1 MVGSHSEV
9 TMLKGIARF
18 RSAVLPGTF
27 ISLSLL
33 GVAFIL
39 FYTLYTSQDGSLFT
53 ALDSRIYGLLKFTLY
68 QAFLS
73 TILSLLVGVLL
84 SWALAHQSHFRGR
97 GLLVAL
103 FSSSLVLPTLI
114 VVLGL
119 IGIFGRSG
127 YLNQLSMFLFD
138 TSFGSY
144 LYGLG
149 GILLAHV
156 YLNASFASRA
166 LLHSFES
173 IPKEKYKL
181 AKSLNFSVLEQFLY
195 VEYPALK
202 STLLSI
208 GSTIFL
214 LCFTSFAVVLLLGGS
229 PSYNTLEVAIYEAVK
244 LDFDIGMALKLALI
258 QLSISAVLVVLSSS
272 FKINVANL
280 KTSDTLILWK
290 EPKVLRV
297 VQWFIIG
304 LFTLFFVLPLIVIFL
319 DGIGADFG
327 RILKEPLF
335 IKSLVTSLSL
345 ATISS
350 ILTVIIALF
359 LSNARRNFT
368 LPTRLANKPFS
379 KVLDSIIAFS
389 GNLYLAI
396 PSLVLG
402 LGFFLMYQKYDGSE
416 ILWSTAA
423 LLTANV
429 LMSLPFALS
438 VLTPGMHKT
447 AQRYDK
453 LAFSLGLSKVQR
465 WFYVEY
471 PYIKSSLGY
480 VFALAFCFSLGDLG
494 IIALFGSDEFSTL
507 PWYLY
512 QLMGSYRTTDAAGVA
527 LVLLVLVLSVFI
539 VLPRLFRG
547 KKIA

>member
-1 MVGSHSEV
+1 MFNGVS
-9 TMLKGIARF
+9 RF
-18 RSAVLPGTF
+18 KSAVLPGTF
-27 ISLSLL
+27 ISIGLL
-33 GVAFIL
+33 TFAFLL
-39 FYTLYTSQDGSLFT
+39 FYTLYTSQDGDIFT
-53 ALDSRIYGLLKFTLY
+53 QIDDRIYGLLKFTLY

-73 TILSLLVGVLL
+73 TILSLGVGVLL
-84 SWALAHQSHFRGR
+84 AWSLAHQSHFKGR
-97 GLLVAL
+97 SFLVAL

-114 VVLGL
+114 VVFGL
-119 IGIFGRSG
+119 IGIFGRNG
-127 YLNQLSMFLFD
+127 YLNQASLFLFD

-149 GILLAHV
+149 GILLAHT

-181 AKSLNFSVLEQFLY
+181 SKSLNFSVFERFLY

-244 LDFDIGMALKLALI
+244 LDFDIAMALKLALI
-258 QLSISAVLVVLSSS
+258 QLSISAVLVVFSSS
-272 FKINVANL
+272 FRTGLSNL
-280 KTSDTLILWK
+280 KTSNVLIPWREAK
-290 EPKVLRV
+290 GVQI
-297 VQWFIIG
+297 VQWIIIA
-304 LFTLFFVLPLIVIFL
+304 LFTLFFVLPLVVIIL

-327 RILKEPLF
+327 RILSEALF
-335 IKSLVTSLSL
+335 IKSFVTSIAL
-345 ATISS
+345 ATFSS
-350 ILTVIIALF
+350 ILTVIIAIL
-359 LSNARRNFT
+359 LSSTRRNFT
-368 LPTRLANKPFS
+368 LPTRLADKPFS
-379 KVLDSIIAFS
+379 KMFNGIVAFS

-402 LGFFLMYQKYDGSE
+402 LGFFLMSQKYEAS
-416 ILWSTAA
+416 IFVWSTVA

-438 VLTPGMHKT
+438 VLTPAMQKT

-453 LAFSLGLSKVQR
+453 LAFSLGLSKLQR
-465 WFYVEY
+465 WLYIEY

-494 IIALFGSDEFSTL
+494 IIALFGSDEFTTL

-527 LVLLVLVLSVFI
+527 LVLLVLVLSVF
-539 VLPRLFRG
+539 VLLPRVFRS
-547 KKIA
+547 KVA

>member
-1 MVGSHSEV
+1 
-9 TMLKGIARF
+9 L
-18 RSAVLPGTF
+18 
-27 ISLSLL
+27 
-33 GVAFIL
+33 L
-39 FYTLYTSQDGSLFT
+39 FYTLYTSQEGT
-53 ALDSRIYGLLKFTLY
+53 VCTKIDSRIIGLLKFTLY

-73 TILSLLVGVLL
+73 TVLSLVVGVLL
-84 SWALAHQSHFRGR
+84 AWALAHQSHFRGR

-114 VVLGL
+114 VVFGL
-119 IGIFGRSG
+119 IGIFGRNG
-127 YLNQLSMFLFD
+127 YLNQMSLFLFD
-138 TSFGSY
+138 HSFGSY
-144 LYGLG
+144 SYGLG

-181 AKSLNFSVLEQFLY
+181 AKSLNFSVFERFLY

-229 PSYNTLEVAIYEAVK
+229 PSYNTLEVAIYEAVR

-272 FKINVANL
+272 FRTPLANL
-280 KTSDTLILWK
+280 KTSHTLIPWR
-290 EPKVLRV
+290 ETKVLRV

-304 LFTLFFVLPLIVIFL
+304 LFTLFFVLPLVVIVV

-327 RILKEPLF
+327 RIFQAPLF
-335 IKSLVTSLSL
+335 IKSFVTSVSL
-345 ATISS
+345 ATVSS
-350 ILTVIIALF
+350 ILTVIIAVA
-359 LSNARRNFT
+359 LSHARRNFS
-368 LPTRLANKPFS
+368 LATRLGAKPFA
-379 KVLDSIIAFS
+379 KVLDGIIAFS

-396 PSLVLG
+396 PSLVMG
-402 LGFFLMYQKYDGSE
+402 LGFFLLYQKTEGSE
-416 ILWSTAA
+416 IVWATAA
-423 LLTANV
+423 LLSANV

-438 VLTPGMHKT
+438 VLTPAMQKT

-453 LAFSLGLSKVQR
+453 LAFSLGLTKLQR
-465 WFYVEY
+465 WVYVEY
-471 PYIKSSLGY
+471 PYLKSSLGY

-512 QLMGSYRTTDAAGVA
+512 QLMGSYRNADASGVA
-527 LVLLVLVLSVFI
+527 LVLLVLVLFVF
-539 VLPRLFRG
+539 VLIPRFFKG
-547 KKIA
+547 KSNSFD

>member
-1 MVGSHSEV
+1 MAERHAEV
-9 TMLKGIARF
+9 TMFGSLARF
-18 RSAVLPGTF
+18 KSATLPGIF
-27 ISLSLL
+27 LSLGLL
-33 GVAFIL
+33 GFAFLL
-39 FYTLYTSQDGSLFT
+39 FFTLYTSQDENLFT
-53 ALDSRIYGLLKFTLY
+53 GLDSRIYGLLKFTLY

-73 TILSLLVGVLL
+73 TVLSLAVGVLL
-84 SWALAHQSHFRGR
+84 AWSLAHQSHFRGR
-97 GLLVAL
+97 GILVAL

-114 VVLGL
+114 VVFGL
-119 IGIFGRSG
+119 IGIFGRNG
-127 YLNQLSMFLFD
+127 YLNQVSLFLFD

-149 GILLAHV
+149 GILLAHT

-166 LLHSFES
+166 LLHGFES

-181 AKSLNFSVLEQFLY
+181 AKSLNFSVFERFLY

-244 LDFDIGMALKLALI
+244 LDFDINMALKLALV
-258 QLSISAVLVVLSSS
+258 QLSISAILVVLSSNFRTGLS
-272 FKINVANL
+272 NL
-280 KTSDTLILWK
+280 KTSETLISWRETK
-290 EPKVLRV
+290 GVQV
-297 VQWFIIG
+297 VQWMIIV
-304 LFTLFFVLPLIVIFL
+304 LFTLFFVPPLVAIVL
-319 DGIGADFG
+319 DGIGADFS
-327 RILKEPLF
+327 RIFAEPLF
-335 IKSLVTSLSL
+335 VKSLITSLAL
-345 ATISS
+345 ATGSS
-350 ILTVIIALF
+350 MLTVIIALL
-359 LSNARRNFT
+359 LSNTRRNFT
-368 LPTRLANKPFS
+368 LQTRLAAKPFA
-379 KVLDSIIAFS
+379 KMFNVIIAFS

-402 LGFFLMYQKYDGSE
+402 LGFFLMSQKYEASQFV
-416 ILWSTAA
+416 WTSSA

-438 VLTPGMHKT
+438 VLTPVMQKT
-447 AQRYDK
+447 AERYDR
-453 LAFSLGLSKVQR
+453 LVFSLGLTKVQR
-465 WFYVEY
+465 WRYVEY
-471 PYIKSSLGY
+471 PYLKSSLGY

-494 IIALFGSDEFSTL
+494 IIALFGSDAFITL

-527 LVLLVLVLSVFI
+527 LVLLVLVLGVF
-539 VLPRLFRG
+539 VLLPRVFRS
-547 KKIA
+547 KVA

>member
-1 MVGSHSEV
+1 MAERHAEV
-9 TMLKGIARF
+9 TMFGSLARF
-18 RSAVLPGTF
+18 KSAALPGIF
-27 ISLSLL
+27 LSLGLL
-33 GVAFIL
+33 GFAFLL
-39 FYTLYTSQDGSLFT
+39 FFTLYTSQDENLFT
-53 ALDSRIYGLLKFTLY
+53 GLDSRIYGLLKFTLY

-73 TILSLLVGVLL
+73 TVLSLAVGVLL
-84 SWALAHQSHFRGR
+84 AWSLAHQSHFRGR
-97 GLLVAL
+97 GILVAL

-114 VVLGL
+114 VVFGL
-119 IGIFGRSG
+119 IGIFGRNG
-127 YLNQLSMFLFD
+127 YLNQVSLFLFD

-149 GILLAHV
+149 GILLAHT

-166 LLHSFES
+166 LLHGFES

-181 AKSLNFSVLEQFLY
+181 AKSLNFSVFERFLY

-244 LDFDIGMALKLALI
+244 LDFDINMALKLALV
-258 QLSISAVLVVLSSS
+258 QLSISAILVVLSSNFRTGLS
-272 FKINVANL
+272 NL
-280 KTSDTLILWK
+280 KTSETLISWRETK
-290 EPKVLRV
+290 GVQV
-297 VQWFIIG
+297 VQWMIIV
-304 LFTLFFVLPLIVIFL
+304 LFTLFFVPPLVAIVL
-319 DGIGADFG
+319 DGIGADFS
-327 RILKEPLF
+327 RIFAEPLF
-335 IKSLVTSLSL
+335 VKSLITSLAL
-345 ATISS
+345 ATGSS
-350 ILTVIIALF
+350 MLTVIIALL
-359 LSNARRNFT
+359 LSNTRRNFT
-368 LPTRLANKPFS
+368 LQTRLAAKPFA
-379 KVLDSIIAFS
+379 KMFNVIIAFS

-402 LGFFLMYQKYDGSE
+402 LGFFLMSQKYEASQFV
-416 ILWSTAA
+416 WTSSA

-438 VLTPGMHKT
+438 VLTPVMQKT
-447 AQRYDK
+447 AERYDR
-453 LAFSLGLSKVQR
+453 LVFSLGLTKVQR
-465 WFYVEY
+465 WRYVEY
-471 PYIKSSLGY
+471 PYLKSSLGY

-494 IIALFGSDEFSTL
+494 IIALFGSDAFITL

-527 LVLLVLVLSVFI
+527 LVLLVLVLGVF
-539 VLPRLFRG
+539 VLLPRVFRS
-547 KKIA
+547 KVA

>member
-1 MVGSHSEV
+1 MFKSLV
-9 TMLKGIARF
+9 RF
-18 RSAVLPGTF
+18 KSAILPGAF
-27 ISLSLL
+27 ISFSLL
-33 GVAFIL
+33 SFAFLL
-39 FYTLYTSQDGSLFT
+39 FFTLYTSQDSDIFT
-53 ALDSRIYGLLKFTLY
+53 QIDSRIYGLLKFTVY

-73 TILSLLVGVLL
+73 TVLSLFVGILL
-84 SWALAHQSHFRGR
+84 AWALAHQSHFKGR

-114 VVLGL
+114 VVFGL

-127 YLNQLSMFLFD
+127 YLNQLSLFLFD
-138 TSFGSY
+138 TSFGAY

-181 AKSLNFSVLEQFLY
+181 AKSLNFSVFERFLY

-244 LDFDIGMALKLALI
+244 LDFDIGLALKLALI
-258 QLSISAVLVVLSSS
+258 QLSISAVLVVLSSG

-280 KTSDTLILWK
+280 KTHDTLVLWK
-290 EPKVLRV
+290 ETKVLQV
-297 VQWFIIG
+297 FQWLIIG
-304 LFTLFFVLPLIVIFL
+304 VFTLFFVLPLVVIVL

-327 RILKEPLF
+327 RILQEPLF
-335 IKSLVTSLSL
+335 VKSFITSVSL
-345 ATISS
+345 AMVSS
-350 ILTVIIALF
+350 ILTVIIALL

-368 LPTRLANKPFS
+368 LQTRLASTPFS
-379 KVLDSIIAFS
+379 KVLDGIVAFS

-416 ILWSTAA
+416 VLWATAA

-438 VLTPGMHKT
+438 VLTPAMHKT

-453 LAFSLGLSKVQR
+453 LSFSLGLTRMQR

-471 PYIKSSLGY
+471 PYLKSSLGY

-494 IIALFGSDEFSTL
+494 IIALFGSDEFTTL

-527 LVLLVLVLSVFI
+527 LVLLVLVLSVFMVI
-539 VLPRLFRG
+539 PRFFKG
-547 KKIA
+547 KL

>member
-1 MVGSHSEV
+1 MFGG
-9 TMLKGIARF
+9 LARF
-18 RSAVLPGTF
+18 KSAVLPGAL
-27 ISLSLL
+27 LSLGLL
-33 GVAFIL
+33 GFAFLL
-39 FYTLYTSQDGSLFT
+39 FYTLYTSQEENLFT
-53 ALDSRIYGLLKFTLY
+53 GLDSRIYSLLKFTLY

-73 TILSLLVGVLL
+73 TVLSLAVGVLL
-84 SWALAHQSHFRGR
+84 AWALAHQSHFRGR
-97 GLLVAL
+97 PFLVAI

-114 VVLGL
+114 VVFGL
-119 IGIFGRSG
+119 VGIFGRNG
-127 YLNQLSMFLFD
+127 YLNQLTLFLFD

-149 GILLAHV
+149 GILLAHT

-181 AKSLNFSVLEQFLY
+181 AKSLNFSVFERFLY

-202 STLLSI
+202 STLLGI

-244 LDFDIGMALKLALI
+244 LDFDVNMALKLALV
-258 QLSISAVLVVLSSS
+258 QLSISALLVVLSSNFRTGLS
-272 FKINVANL
+272 NL
-280 KTSDTLILWK
+280 KTSTTMIPWK
-290 EPKVLRV
+290 ETKGVKAA
-297 VQWFIIG
+297 QWLIIVF
-304 LFTLFFVLPLIVIFL
+304 FTLFFVLPLVAIVL
-319 DGIGADFG
+319 DGTGADFG
-327 RILKEPLF
+327 RIFAEPMF
-335 IKSLVTSLSL
+335 MKSLMTSLVL
-345 ATISS
+345 ATSS
-350 ILTVIIALF
+350 SMLTVIIALL

-368 LPTRLANKPFS
+368 LQTRLSAKPFA
-379 KVLDSIIAFS
+379 KMFNVLIAFS

-402 LGFFLMYQKYDGSE
+402 LGFFMMSQKYEASQ
-416 ILWSTAA
+416 LAWTTLA

-438 VLTPGMHKT
+438 VLTPAMQKV
-447 AQRYDK
+447 AERYDK
-453 LAFSLGLSKVQR
+453 LTFSLGLAAAQR

-471 PYIKSSLGY
+471 PYLKSSLGY

-494 IIALFGSDEFSTL
+494 IIALFGSDEFTTL

-512 QLMGSYRTTDAAGVA
+512 QLIGSYRTMDAAGVA
-527 LVLLVLVLSVFI
+527 LLLLVLVLSVFI
-539 VLPRLFRG
+539 LLPRLFRS
-547 KKIA
+547 KVA

>member
-1 MVGSHSEV
+1 MF
-9 TMLKGIARF
+9 KGLIRF
-18 RSAVLPGTF
+18 KSAVLPGAF
-27 ISLSLL
+27 IALSLL
-33 GVAFIL
+33 GFAFLL
-39 FYTLYTSQDGSLFT
+39 FLTLYGSQEGSLFT
-53 ALDSRIYGLLKFTLY
+53 QLDNRIYGLLKFTLY

-73 TILSLLVGVLL
+73 TILSLVVGVLL
-84 SWALAHQSHFRGR
+84 AWALAHQSHFRGR

-114 VVLGL
+114 VVFGL
-119 IGIFGRSG
+119 IGIFGRNG
-127 YLNQLSMFLFD
+127 YLNQASLFLFD
-138 TSFGSY
+138 HSFGSY
-144 LYGLG
+144 IYGLG

-181 AKSLNFSVLEQFLY
+181 AKSLNFSVFERFLY

-229 PSYNTLEVAIYEAVK
+229 PSYNTLEVAIYEAVR
-244 LDFDIGMALKLALI
+244 LDFDIGLALKLALI
-258 QLSISAVLVVLSSS
+258 QLSISAVLVVLSSGFRTGLS
-272 FKINVANL
+272 NL
-280 KTSDTLILWK
+280 KISHTLIPWK
-290 EPKVLRV
+290 EAKVLQV
-297 VQWFIIG
+297 IQWFIIG
-304 LFTLFFVLPLIVIFL
+304 LFTLFFVLPLVVIVV

-327 RILKEPLF
+327 RIFQAPLF
-335 IKSLVTSLSL
+335 IKSFMTSISLS
-345 ATISS
+345 TVSS
-350 ILTVIIALF
+350 ILTVIIAVA
-359 LSNARRNFT
+359 LSHTRRNFS
-368 LPTRLANKPFS
+368 LNTRLGTKPFA
-379 KVLDSIIAFS
+379 KLLDGIIAFS

-396 PSLVLG
+396 PSLVMG
-402 LGFFLMYQKYDGSE
+402 LGFFLLYQKTEGSE
-416 ILWSTAA
+416 VVWATAA

-438 VLTPGMHKT
+438 VLTPAMHKT

-453 LAFSLGLSKVQR
+453 LSFSLGLTKLQR
-465 WFYVEY
+465 WIYVEY

-512 QLMGSYRTTDAAGVA
+512 QLMGSYRNADAAGVA
-527 LVLLVLVLSVFI
+527 LVLLVLVLSVF
-539 VLPRLFRG
+539 VLIPRLFNG
-547 KKIA
+547 DNIAKNK

>member
-1 MVGSHSEV
+1 MFSP
-9 TMLKGIARF
+9 LARF
-18 RSAVLPGTF
+18 KSTLLPGAF
-27 ISLSLL
+27 ISIGLL
-33 GVAFIL
+33 GFAFLL
-39 FYTLYTSQDGSLFT
+39 FYTLYISQDADIFT
-53 ALDSRIYGLLKFTLY
+53 HIDDRIVGLLKFTLY

-73 TILSLLVGVLL
+73 TVLSLGVGL
-84 SWALAHQSHFRGR
+84 SLAWALAHQSHFKGR

-114 VVLGL
+114 VVFGL
-119 IGIFGRSG
+119 IGIFGRNG
-127 YLNQLSMFLFD
+127 YLNQATLFLFD

-181 AKSLNFSVLEQFLY
+181 AKSLNFSVFERFLY
-195 VEYPALK
+195 VEYPALR

-244 LDFDIGMALKLALI
+244 LDFDIAMALKLALI
-258 QLSISAVLVVLSSS
+258 QLSISAVLVVFSSS
-272 FKINVANL
+272 FSIGLANL
-280 KTSDTLILWK
+280 KTSTTLIPWK
-290 EPKVLRV
+290 ESKALRI
-297 VQWFIIG
+297 VQWTVIG
-304 LFTLFFVLPLIVIFL
+304 VFTLFFVSPIVVIIL
-319 DGIGADFG
+319 DGIGADFS
-327 RILKEPLF
+327 RILSEALF
-335 IKSLVTSLSL
+335 IKSFFTSIIL
-345 ATISS
+345 ATVSS
-350 ILTVIIALF
+350 VLTVIIAIL
-359 LSNARRNFT
+359 LSNTRRNFT
-368 LPTRLANKPFS
+368 LYTRLADKPFA
-379 KVLDSIIAFS
+379 KLFNAIVVFS

-402 LGFFLMYQKYDGSE
+402 LGFFLMSQKYEASMF
-416 ILWSTAA
+416 IWATAA

-438 VLTPGMHKT
+438 VLTPAMQKT
-447 AQRYDK
+447 AERYDK
-453 LAFSLGLSKVQR
+453 LAFSLGLTKIQR

-471 PYIKSSLGY
+471 PYLKSSLGY

-494 IIALFGSDEFSTL
+494 IIALFGSDEFTTL

-539 VLPRLFRG
+539 LLPRLFRSESV
-547 KKIA
+547 KSN

>member
-1 MVGSHSEV
+1 
-9 TMLKGIARF
+9 MLKGLARF
-18 RSAVLPGTF
+18 KSAVLPGTF

-33 GVAFIL
+33 GFAFLL
-39 FYTLYTSQDGSLFT
+39 FFTLYTSQDGSLFSE
-53 ALDSRIYGLLKFTLY
+53 LDSRIYGLLKFTLY

-73 TILSLLVGVLL
+73 TLLSLFVGVLL
-84 SWALAHQSHFRGR
+84 AWALAHQSHFRGR

-114 VVLGL
+114 VVFGL

-127 YLNQLSMFLFD
+127 YLNQLSLFLFD
-138 TSFGSY
+138 TSSGAY

-181 AKSLNFSVLEQFLY
+181 AKSLNFSVFERFLY

-272 FKINVANL
+272 FRTGLANL
-280 KTSDTLILWK
+280 KTSHTLIPWK

-297 VQWFIIG
+297 FQWFIIG
-304 LFTLFFVLPLIVIFL
+304 IFTLFFVLPLIVIFL
-319 DGIGADFG
+319 DGIGADFS

-335 IKSLVTSLSL
+335 IKSFITSISL
-345 ATISS
+345 ATVSS

-359 LSNARRNFT
+359 LSNARRNVT
-368 LPTRLANKPFS
+368 LPTRLATKPFA

-402 LGFFLMYQKYDGSE
+402 LGFFLMYQKYEGSE
-416 ILWSTAA
+416 VVWATVA

-438 VLTPGMHKT
+438 VLTPAMHKT

-453 LAFSLGLSKVQR
+453 LAFSLGLTKVQR

-494 IIALFGSDEFSTL
+494 IIALFGSD
-507 PWYLY
+507 
-512 QLMGSYRTTDAAGVA
+512 
-527 LVLLVLVLSVFI
+527 
-539 VLPRLFRG
+539 
-547 KKIA
+547 

>member
-1 MVGSHSEV
+1 MAKIHREV
-9 TMLKGIARF
+9 RMLKGLLRF
-18 RSAVLPGTF
+18 KGIVLPGIF
-27 ISLSLL
+27 VSFLL
-33 GVAFIL
+33 LCFAFLL
-39 FYTLYTSQDGSLFT
+39 FFTLYVSDDTNFFTS
-53 ALDSRIYGLLKFTLY
+53 LDSRILGLLKFTVY

-73 TILSLLVGVLL
+73 TVLSLLVGVLL
-84 SWALAHQSHFRGR
+84 AWSLAHQSHFKGR
-97 GLLVAL
+97 SLLVAL

-114 VVLGL
+114 VVFGL
-119 IGIFGRSG
+119 IGIFGRNG
-127 YLNQLSMFLFD
+127 YLNQVSLFLFD
-138 TSFGSY
+138 HSFGSY

-181 AKSLNFSVLEQFLY
+181 AKSLNFSVFERFLY

-258 QLSISAVLVVLSSS
+258 QLSISAVLVVFSSS
-272 FKINVANL
+272 FRTGLANL
-280 KTSDTLILWK
+280 KTSHTLIPWK
-290 EPKVLRV
+290 ETKVLQFI
-297 VQWFIIG
+297 QWSMIS
-304 LFTLFFVLPLIVIFL
+304 LFTLFFILPLVVIVL
-319 DGIGADFG
+319 DGIGADFS
-327 RILKEPLF
+327 RILSEPLF
-335 IKSLVTSLSL
+335 VKSFFTSISL
-345 ATISS
+345 AIVSS
-350 ILTVIIALF
+350 ILTVIVAIL
-359 LSNARRNFT
+359 LSNTRRSFT
-368 LPTRLANKPFS
+368 LSTRLGDKSFS
-379 KVLDSIIAFS
+379 KLFDAIVAFS

-402 LGFFLMYQKYDGSE
+402 LGFFLMSQKYDGSTFV
-416 ILWSTAA
+416 WSSIA

-438 VLTPGMHKT
+438 VLTPAMHKT

-453 LAFSLGLSKVQR
+453 LAFSLGLTKLQR
-465 WFYVEY
+465 WMYIEY
-471 PYIKSSLGY
+471 PYIKSSLAY

-512 QLMGSYRTTDAAGVA
+512 GLMGSYRTTDAAGVA
-527 LVLLVLVLSVFI
+527 LVLLALVLAVFI
-539 VLPRLFRG
+539 LLPRLFRS
-547 KKIA
+547 KVA

>member
-1 MVGSHSEV
+1 MMFQG
-9 TMLKGIARF
+9 LLRFKAALFPGIF
-18 RSAVLPGTF
+18 VSV
-27 ISLSLL
+27 SLL
-33 GVAFIL
+33 FFAFLL
-39 FYTLYTSQDGSLFT
+39 FSTLYISQDGSLFT
-53 ALDSRIYGLLKFTLY
+53 SLDKRIYGLLKFTFY

-84 SWALAHQSHFRGR
+84 AWSLAHQSRFKGR
-97 GLLVAL
+97 EVLVAL

-119 IGIFGRSG
+119 IGIFGRNG
-127 YLNQLSMFLFD
+127 YFNQLSLFFFD
-138 TSFGSY
+138 HSLGAY

-173 IPKEKYKL
+173 ISKEKYKL
-181 AKSLNFSVLEQFLY
+181 AKSLNFSVFKRFLY
-195 VEYPALK
+195 VEYPAIK

-214 LCFTSFAVVLLLGGS
+214 LCFTSFAVVLLLGGN
-229 PSYNTLEVAIYEAVK
+229 PSSNTLEVAIYEAVK
-244 LDFDIGMALKLALI
+244 LDFDIALALKLALI
-258 QLSISAVLVVLSSS
+258 QLSISAVLVVLSSGFRVGLS
-272 FKINVANL
+272 NL
-280 KTSDTLILWK
+280 KTSATIIPWK
-290 EPKVLRV
+290 ETRLLRV
-297 VQWFIIG
+297 LQWGIIG
-304 LFTLFFVLPLIVIFL
+304 LFTLFFILPLVVIL
-319 DGIGADFG
+319 VEGIGADFS
-327 RILKEPLF
+327 RILSDTLF
-335 IKSLVTSLSL
+335 IKSFVTSVSL
-345 ATISS
+345 ATVSS
-350 ILTVIIALF
+350 ILTVVISLV
-359 LSNARRNFT
+359 LSNARKNFT
-368 LPTRLANKPFS
+368 LKTRLGTQPFA
-379 KVLDSIIAFS
+379 KIFEAIIAFS

-396 PSLVLG
+396 PSLVMG
-402 LGFFLMYQKYDGSE
+402 LGFFLMYQRYDGSQ
-416 ILWSTAA
+416 IVWSTAA

-438 VLTPGMHKT
+438 VLSPAMHKT

-453 LAFSLGLSKVQR
+453 LAFSLGLRGFTR
-465 WFYVEY
+465 WKYVEY

-494 IIALFGSDEFSTL
+494 IIALFGSDDFSTL

-527 LVLLVLVLSVFI
+527 LVLLVLVVGVFI
-539 VLPRLFRG
+539 LIPRLFKG
-547 KKIA
+547 KW

>member
-1 MVGSHSEV
+1 MF
-9 TMLKGIARF
+9 KGLIRF
-18 RSAVLPGTF
+18 KSAVLPGAF
-27 ISLSLL
+27 IALSLL
-33 GVAFIL
+33 GFAFLL
-39 FYTLYTSQDGSLFT
+39 FFTLYGAQEGSLFT
-53 ALDSRIYGLLKFTLY
+53 QLDKRIYGLLKFTLY

-73 TILSLLVGVLL
+73 TILSLVVGVLL
-84 SWALAHQSHFRGR
+84 AWALAHQSHFRGR

-114 VVLGL
+114 VVFGL
-119 IGIFGRSG
+119 IGIFGRNG
-127 YLNQLSMFLFD
+127 YLNQASLFLFD
-138 TSFGSY
+138 HSFGSY
-144 LYGLG
+144 IYGLG

-181 AKSLNFSVLEQFLY
+181 AKSLNFSVFERFLY

-229 PSYNTLEVAIYEAVK
+229 PSYNTLEVAIYEAVR

-258 QLSISAVLVVLSSS
+258 QLSISAVLVVLSSG
-272 FKINVANL
+272 FRTGLANL
-280 KTSDTLILWK
+280 KTSHTLIPWR
-290 EPKVLRV
+290 ETKVLRV

-304 LFTLFFVLPLIVIFL
+304 LFTLFFVLPLVVIVV

-327 RILKEPLF
+327 RIFQAPLF
-335 IKSLVTSLSL
+335 IKSFVTSISL
-345 ATISS
+345 ATVSS
-350 ILTVIIALF
+350 ILTVIIAVA
-359 LSNARRNFT
+359 LSHTRRNFS
-368 LPTRLANKPFS
+368 LGTRLGAKPFA
-379 KVLDSIIAFS
+379 KVLDGIIAFS

-396 PSLVLG
+396 PSLVMG
-402 LGFFLMYQKYDGSE
+402 LGFFLLYQKTEGSE
-416 ILWSTAA
+416 VVWATAA

-438 VLTPGMHKT
+438 VLSPAMHKT

-453 LAFSLGLSKVQR
+453 LAFSLGLTKLQR
-465 WFYVEY
+465 WMYVEY
-471 PYIKSSLGY
+471 PYLKSSLGY

-512 QLMGSYRTTDAAGVA
+512 QLMGSYRNADAAGVA
-527 LVLLVLVLSVFI
+527 LVMLVLVLSVFI
-539 VLPRLFRG
+539 GIPKLFRG
-547 KKIA
+547 KM

>member
-1 MVGSHSEV
+1 
-9 TMLKGIARF
+9 MLKGLARF
-18 RSAVLPGTF
+18 KSAVLPGIF
-27 ISLSLL
+27 ISFSLL
-33 GVAFIL
+33 GFAFLL
-39 FYTLYTSQDGSLFT
+39 FFTLYSSQEGSLFT
-53 ALDSRIYGLLKFTLY
+53 ELDSRIYGLLKFTLY

-84 SWALAHQSHFRGR
+84 AWALAHQSHFRGR

-114 VVLGL
+114 VVFGL

-127 YLNQLSMFLFD
+127 YLNQLSLFLFD
-138 TSFGSY
+138 HSFGSY
-144 LYGLG
+144 IYGLG

-181 AKSLNFSVLEQFLY
+181 AKSLNFSVLERFLF

-229 PSYNTLEVAIYEAVK
+229 PSYNTLEVAIYEAVR

-272 FKINVANL
+272 FRTGLANL
-280 KTSDTLILWK
+280 KTSHTLIPWK
-290 EPKVLRV
+290 ESKVLRV

-304 LFTLFFVLPLIVIFL
+304 VFTLFFVLPLIVIFL
-319 DGIGADFG
+319 DGIGADFS

-335 IKSLVTSLSL
+335 IKSLITSLSL
-345 ATISS
+345 ATVSS
-350 ILTVIIALF
+350 ILTVIIALL
-359 LSNARRNFT
+359 LSNTRRNFS
-368 LPTRLANKPFS
+368 LSTRLANKPFA
-379 KVLDSIIAFS
+379 KVSDSIIAFS

-429 LMSLPFALS
+429 LMSLPFALA
-438 VLTPGMHKT
+438 VLTPAMYKT

-480 VFALAFCFSLGDLG
+480 V
-494 IIALFGSDEFSTL
+494 
-507 PWYLY
+507 
-512 QLMGSYRTTDAAGVA
+512 
-527 LVLLVLVLSVFI
+527 
-539 VLPRLFRG
+539 
-547 KKIA
+547 

>member
-1 MVGSHSEV
+1 M
-9 TMLKGIARF
+9 
-18 RSAVLPGTF
+18 LPGAF
-27 ISLSLL
+27 IALSLL
-33 GVAFIL
+33 GFAFLL
-39 FYTLYTSQDGSLFT
+39 FFTLYGAQEGSLFT
-53 ALDSRIYGLLKFTLY
+53 QLDKRIYGLLKFTLY

-73 TILSLLVGVLL
+73 TLLSLVVGVLL
-84 SWALAHQSHFRGR
+84 AWALAHQSHFRGR

-114 VVLGL
+114 VVFGL
-119 IGIFGRSG
+119 IGIFGRNG
-127 YLNQLSMFLFD
+127 YLNQMSLFLFD
-138 TSFGSY
+138 HSFGSY
-144 LYGLG
+144 IYGLG

-181 AKSLNFSVLEQFLY
+181 AKSLNFSVFERFLY

-229 PSYNTLEVAIYEAVK
+229 PSYNTLEVAIYEAVR

-258 QLSISAVLVVLSSS
+258 QLSISAVLVVLSSG
-272 FKINVANL
+272 FRVGLANL
-280 KTSDTLILWK
+280 KTSHTLIPWR
-290 EPKVLRV
+290 ETKVLRV

-304 LFTLFFVLPLIVIFL
+304 LFTLFFVLPLVVIVV

-327 RILKEPLF
+327 RIFQAPLF
-335 IKSLVTSLSL
+335 IKSFVTSISL
-345 ATISS
+345 ATVSS
-350 ILTVIIALF
+350 ILTVIIAVA
-359 LSNARRNFT
+359 LSHTRRNFS
-368 LPTRLANKPFS
+368 LGTRLGTKPFA
-379 KVLDSIIAFS
+379 KVLDGIIAFS

-396 PSLVLG
+396 PSLVMG
-402 LGFFLMYQKYDGSE
+402 LGFFLLYQKTEGSE
-416 ILWSTAA
+416 VVWATAA

-438 VLTPGMHKT
+438 VLTPAMHKT

-453 LAFSLGLSKVQR
+453 LAFSLGLTKLQR
-465 WFYVEY
+465 WIYVEY
-471 PYIKSSLGY
+471 PYLKSSLGY

-512 QLMGSYRTTDAAGVA
+512 QLMGSYRNADAAGVA
-527 LVLLVLVLSVFI
+527 LVMLVLVLGVFI
-539 VLPRLFRG
+539 IIPKLFKG
-547 KKIA
+547 KM

>member
-1 MVGSHSEV
+1 MF
-9 TMLKGIARF
+9 KGLIRF
-18 RSAVLPGTF
+18 KSAVLPGAF

-33 GVAFIL
+33 VFAFLL
-39 FYTLYTSQDGSLFT
+39 FFTLYGAQEGSLFT
-53 ALDSRIYGLLKFTLY
+53 QLDKRIYGLLKFTLY

-73 TILSLLVGVLL
+73 TVLSLVVGILL
-84 SWALAHQSHFRGR
+84 AWALAHQSHFRGR

-114 VVLGL
+114 VVFGL
-119 IGIFGRSG
+119 IGIFGRNG
-127 YLNQLSMFLFD
+127 YLNQMSLFLFD
-138 TSFGSY
+138 HSFGSY
-144 LYGLG
+144 IYGLG

-181 AKSLNFSVLEQFLY
+181 AKSLNFSVFERFLY

-229 PSYNTLEVAIYEAVK
+229 PSYNTLEVAIYEAVR

-258 QLSISAVLVVLSSS
+258 QLSISAVLVVLSSG
-272 FKINVANL
+272 FRTGLANL
-280 KTSDTLILWK
+280 KTSHTLIPWK
-290 EPKVLRV
+290 EAKVLQV
-297 VQWFIIG
+297 IQWFIIG
-304 LFTLFFVLPLIVIFL
+304 LFTLFFVLPLVVIVV
-319 DGIGADFG
+319 DGIGADFS

-335 IKSLVTSLSL
+335 IKSFMTSISL
-345 ATISS
+345 ATVSS

-368 LPTRLANKPFS
+368 LPTRLANRPFA
-379 KVLDSIIAFS
+379 KVLDAIIAFS

-438 VLTPGMHKT
+438 VLTPAMHKT

-453 LAFSLGLSKVQR
+453 LAFSLGLTKLQR
-465 WFYVEY
+465 WIYVEY
-471 PYIKSSLGY
+471 PYLKSSLGY

-512 QLMGSYRTTDAAGVA
+512 QLMGSYRNEDAAGVA
-527 LVLLVLVLSVFI
+527 LVLLVLVLSVF
-539 VLPRLFRG
+539 VLIPRLFNG
-547 KKIA
+547 DNIAKNK

>member
-1 MVGSHSEV
+1 
-9 TMLKGIARF
+9 MLKGLVRF
-18 RSAVLPGTF
+18 KSAVIPGTF
-27 ISLSLL
+27 ISFSLL
-33 GVAFIL
+33 GFAFLL
-39 FYTLYTSQDGSLFT
+39 FFTLYTSQDGSLFSE
-53 ALDSRIYGLLKFTLY
+53 LDSRVYGLLKFTLY

-73 TILSLLVGVLL
+73 TLLSLFVGVLL
-84 SWALAHQSHFRGR
+84 AWALAHQSHFRGR
-97 GLLVAL
+97 GLFVAL

-114 VVLGL
+114 VVFGL

-127 YLNQLSMFLFD
+127 YLNQLSIFLFD
-138 TSFGSY
+138 TSFGAY

-181 AKSLNFSVLEQFLY
+181 AKSLNFSVLERFLY

-272 FKINVANL
+272 FRTGLANL
-280 KTSDTLILWK
+280 KTSHTLIPWK
-290 EPKVLRV
+290 EPKVLQV
-297 VQWFIIG
+297 LQWFIIG
-304 LFTLFFVLPLIVIFL
+304 IFTLFFVLPLIVIFL
-319 DGIGADFG
+319 DGIGADFS

-335 IKSLVTSLSL
+335 IKSFITSISL
-345 ATISS
+345 ATVSS

-368 LPTRLANKPFS
+368 LPTRLASKPFA

-402 LGFFLMYQKYDGSE
+402 LGFFLMYQKYEGSE
-416 ILWSTAA
+416 VVWATVA

-438 VLTPGMHKT
+438 VLTPAMHKT

-453 LAFSLGLSKVQR
+453 LAFSLGLTKVQR

-494 IIALFGSDEFSTL
+494 IIALFGSDEFTTL

-527 LVLLVLVLSVFI
+527 LVLLVLVLSVFMVI
-539 VLPRLFRG
+539 PRLFRG
-547 KKIA
+547 KM

>member
-1 MVGSHSEV
+1 
-9 TMLKGIARF
+9 MLKDFSRF
-18 RSAVLPGTF
+18 KYSLLPGGF
-27 ISLSLL
+27 ISVLL
-33 GVAFIL
+33 LAFSFFL
-39 FYTLYTSQDGSLFT
+39 FYMLFISQDDVAITQLEASVC
-53 ALDSRIYGLLKFTLY
+53 SLLKFTLY

-73 TILSLLVGVLL
+73 TLLSLAVGVLL
-84 SWALAHQSHFRGR
+84 AWSLTHQSYFRGR
-97 GLLVAL
+97 SLLVAL

-114 VVLGL
+114 VVFGL
-119 IGIFGRSG
+119 IGIFGRNG
-127 YLNQLSMFLFD
+127 YLNQVTLFLFD
-138 TSFGSY
+138 ASLGSY

-181 AKSLNFSVLEQFLY
+181 AKSLNFSVFERFLY

-258 QLSISAVLVVLSSS
+258 QLSISAVLVVFSSS
-272 FKINVANL
+272 FRTGLSNL
-280 KTSDTLILWK
+280 KTDAALIPWK
-290 EPKVLRV
+290 ESKVLQIF
-297 VQWFIIG
+297 QWTVIG
-304 LFTLFFVLPLIVIFL
+304 LFTLFFILPLVVIVL
-319 DGIGADFG
+319 DGVGADFS
-327 RILKEPLF
+327 RIFSEALF
-335 IKSLVTSLSL
+335 VQSFVTSIVL
-345 ATISS
+345 ATLSS
-350 ILTVIIALF
+350 ILTVIIAIL
-359 LSNARRNFT
+359 LSNARQNFT
-368 LPTRLANKPFS
+368 LSTRLADKPFA
-379 KVLDSIIAFS
+379 KFFNMLIAFS

-396 PSLVLG
+396 PSLVMG
-402 LGFFLMYQKYDGSE
+402 LGFFLLSQTYEASMFV
-416 ILWSTAA
+416 WSTVA
-423 LLTANV
+423 LLSANV

-438 VLTPGMHKT
+438 VLVPAMQKT

-453 LAFSLGLSKVQR
+453 LAFSLGLTKIQR

-480 VFALAFCFSLGDLG
+480 IFALAFCFSLGDLG
-494 IIALFGSDEFSTL
+494 IIALFGSDEFTTL

-539 VLPRLFRG
+539 LIPRLFKG
-547 KKIA
+547 KM

>member
-1 MVGSHSEV
+1 MFEKIRQFKTS
-9 TMLKGIARF
+9 LFLGI
-18 RSAVLPGTF
+18 L

-33 GVAFIL
+33 LFSFIL
-39 FYTLYTSQDGSLFT
+39 FQALYTSQNSELFSQIDT
-53 ALDSRIYGLLKFTLY
+53 RTIGLLKFTLY

-84 SWALAHQSHFRGR
+84 AWALAHQSHFRGR

-114 VVLGL
+114 VVFGL

-127 YLNQLSMFLFD
+127 YLNQLSMFFFD
-138 TSFGSY
+138 TSFGAY

-173 IPKEKYKL
+173 IPQEKYKL
-181 AKSLNFSVLEQFLY
+181 AKSLNFSVLERFLY

-258 QLSISAVLVVLSSS
+258 QLSISAVLVVLSSG
-272 FKINVANL
+272 FRTGLANL
-280 KTSDTLILWK
+280 KTSHTLIPWK
-290 EPKVLRV
+290 EPKTLQVI
-297 VQWFIIG
+297 QWFIIG
-304 LFTLFFVLPLIVIFL
+304 VFTLFFVLPLVAILL

-327 RILKEPLF
+327 RILREPLF
-335 IKSLVTSLSL
+335 IKSFITSVSL
-345 ATISS
+345 ATVSS
-350 ILTVIIALF
+350 ILTVIIAVL

-368 LPTRLANKPFS
+368 LPTRLASKPFS
-379 KVLDSIIAFS
+379 KLLDGIIAFS

-402 LGFFLMYQKYDGSE
+402 LGFFLMYQNSDGSE
-416 ILWSTAA
+416 LLWSTAA

-438 VLTPGMHKT
+438 VLTPAMHKT

-527 LVLLVLVLSVFI
+527 LMLLVLVLGVFI
-539 VLPRLFRG
+539 LLPKLF
-547 KKIA
+547 KEKL

>member
-1 MVGSHSEV
+1 MF
-9 TMLKGIARF
+9 KGLIRF
-18 RSAVLPGTF
+18 KSAVLPGAF
-27 ISLSLL
+27 IALSLL
-33 GVAFIL
+33 GFAFLL
-39 FYTLYTSQDGSLFT
+39 FLTLYGSQEGSLFT
-53 ALDSRIYGLLKFTLY
+53 QLDNRIYGLLKFTLY

-73 TILSLLVGVLL
+73 TILSLVVGVLL
-84 SWALAHQSHFRGR
+84 AWALAHQSHFKGR

-114 VVLGL
+114 VVFGL
-119 IGIFGRSG
+119 IGIFGRNG
-127 YLNQLSMFLFD
+127 YLNQASLFFFD
-138 TSFGSY
+138 HSFGSY
-144 LYGLG
+144 IYGLG

-166 LLHSFES
+166 LLHSFEA

-181 AKSLNFSVLEQFLY
+181 AKSLNFSVFERFLY

-229 PSYNTLEVAIYEAVK
+229 PSYNTLEVAIYEAVR

-258 QLSISAVLVVLSSS
+258 QLSISAVLVVLSSG
-272 FKINVANL
+272 FRTGLANL
-280 KTSDTLILWK
+280 KTSHTLIPWK
-290 EPKVLRV
+290 EAKVLQV
-297 VQWFIIG
+297 IQWFIIG
-304 LFTLFFVLPLIVIFL
+304 LFTLFFVLPLVVIVV

-327 RILKEPLF
+327 RIFQAPLF
-335 IKSLVTSLSL
+335 IKSFVTSISL
-345 ATISS
+345 ATVSS
-350 ILTVIIALF
+350 VLTVIIAVA
-359 LSNARRNFT
+359 LSHTRRNFA
-368 LPTRLANKPFS
+368 LSTRLGAKPFAN
-379 KVLDSIIAFS
+379 VLDGIIAFS

-396 PSLVLG
+396 PSLVMG
-402 LGFFLMYQKYDGSE
+402 LGFFLLYQKTEGSE
-416 ILWSTAA
+416 VVWATAA

-438 VLTPGMHKT
+438 VLTPAMHKT

-453 LAFSLGLSKVQR
+453 LAFSLGLTKLQR
-465 WFYVEY
+465 WMYVEY
-471 PYIKSSLGY
+471 PYLKSSLGY

-512 QLMGSYRTTDAAGVA
+512 QLMGSYRNADAAGVA
-527 LVLLVLVLSVFI
+527 LVLLLLVLSVF
-539 VLPRLFRG
+539 VLIPRLFNG
-547 KKIA
+547 DNIAKNK

>member
-1 MVGSHSEV
+1 MAGSHTEV
-9 TMLKGIARF
+9 DMFKSLVRF
-18 RSAVLPGTF
+18 KSAVLPGAF
-27 ISLSLL
+27 ISLGLL
-33 GVAFIL
+33 VFAFLL
-39 FYTLYTSQDGSLFT
+39 FFTLYLSQDSQLFT
-53 ALDSRIYGLLKFTLY
+53 PIDNRIYGLLKFTLY

-73 TILSLLVGVLL
+73 TVLSLVVGVLL
-84 SWALAHQSHFRGR
+84 AWALAHQSYFRGR

-114 VVLGL
+114 VVFGL
-119 IGIFGRSG
+119 IGIFGRNG
-127 YLNQLSMFLFD
+127 YLNQVSLFLFD
-138 TSFGSY
+138 TSFGAY

-181 AKSLNFSVLEQFLY
+181 AKSLNFSVFERFLY

-202 STLLSI
+202 ATLLSI

-272 FKINVANL
+272 FRIGVSNL
-280 KTSDTLILWK
+280 KTSHTLIPWK
-290 EPKVLRV
+290 EPKVLQFI
-297 VQWFIIG
+297 QWFIIG
-304 LFTLFFVLPLIVIFL
+304 VFTLFFILPLVVIVV
-319 DGIGADFG
+319 DGIGADFE
-327 RILKEPLF
+327 RILGEALF
-335 IKSLVTSLSL
+335 IKSFITSISL
-345 ATISS
+345 ATVSS
-350 ILTVIIALF
+350 ILTVIIAL
-359 LSNARRNFT
+359 LISNARRNFT
-368 LPTRLANKPFS
+368 LQTRLASKPLA

-416 ILWSTAA
+416 IIWSTAA

-429 LMSLPFALS
+429 LMSLPFALAI
-438 VLTPGMHKT
+438 LTPAMHTT

-453 LAFSLGLSKVQR
+453 LTFSLGLTSVQR

-494 IIALFGSDEFSTL
+494 IIALFGSDEFTTL

-527 LVLLVLVLSVFI
+527 LVLLVLVLSIFI
-539 VLPRLFRG
+539 LIPRLFKG
-547 KKIA
+547 KM

>member
-1 MVGSHSEV
+1 VFEKIRQFKTS
-9 TMLKGIARF
+9 LFLGI
-18 RSAVLPGTF
+18 L

-33 GVAFIL
+33 LFSFIL
-39 FYTLYTSQDGSLFT
+39 FQALYTSQNSELFSQIDT
-53 ALDSRIYGLLKFTLY
+53 RTIGLLKFTLY

-84 SWALAHQSHFRGR
+84 AWALAHQSHFRGR

-114 VVLGL
+114 VVFGL

-127 YLNQLSMFLFD
+127 YLNQLSMFFFD
-138 TSFGSY
+138 TSFGTY

-181 AKSLNFSVLEQFLY
+181 AKSLNFSVLERFLY

-272 FKINVANL
+272 FRTGLANL
-280 KTSDTLILWK
+280 KTSHTLIPWK
-290 EPKVLRV
+290 EPKVLQI

-304 LFTLFFVLPLIVIFL
+304 VFTLFFVLPLIVIFL

-335 IKSLVTSLSL
+335 IKSLITSLSL
-345 ATISS
+345 ATVSS

-368 LPTRLANKPFS
+368 LPTRLANRPFA
-379 KVLDSIIAFS
+379 KVLDGIIAFS

-438 VLTPGMHKT
+438 VLTPVMHKT

-453 LAFSLGLSKVQR
+453 LAFSLGLSKLQR
-465 WFYVEY
+465 WVYVEY

-494 IIALFGSDEFSTL
+494 IIALFGSDEFTTL

-527 LVLLVLVLSVFI
+527 LVLLVLVLLVFI
-539 VLPRLFRG
+539 MLPRLFRG
-547 KKIA
+547 KM

>member
-27 ISLSLL
+27 ISFSLL
-33 GVAFIL
+33 AFAFLL
-39 FYTLYTSQDGSLFT
+39 FFTLYTSQDGSLFT

-84 SWALAHQSHFRGR
+84 AWALAHQSHFRGR

-114 VVLGL
+114 VVFGL

-181 AKSLNFSVLEQFLY
+181 AKSLNFSVLERFLF

-368 LPTRLANKPFS
+368 LPTRLANKLFS

-416 ILWSTAA
+416 IVWSTAA

-438 VLTPGMHKT
+438 VLTPAMHKT

-480 VFALAFCFSLGDLG
+480 IFALAFCFSLGDLG

-512 QLMGSYRTTDAAGVA
+512 QLMGSYRSTDAAGVA
-527 LVLLVLVLSVFI
+527 LILLVLVLSVFMVI
-539 VLPRLFRG
+539 PRLL
-547 KKIA
+547 KEK

>member
-1 MVGSHSEV
+1 MAQCHTEV
-9 TMLKGIARF
+9 VMLKGILRF
-18 RSAVLPGTF
+18 KSAVLPGTF
-27 ISLSLL
+27 LSLSLL
-33 GVAFIL
+33 SFAFLL
-39 FYTLYTSQDGSLFT
+39 FFTLYLSQDENLLT
-53 ALDSRIYGLLKFTLY
+53 QLDSRVYSLLKFTLY

-73 TILSLLVGVLL
+73 TVLSLVVGVLL
-84 SWALAHQSHFRGR
+84 AWSLSHQSYFRGR
-97 GLLVAL
+97 SLLVAL

-114 VVLGL
+114 VVFGL
-119 IGIFGRSG
+119 IGIFGRNG
-127 YLNQLSMFLFD
+127 YINQISLFLFD

-149 GILLAHV
+149 GILLAHT

-181 AKSLNFSVLEQFLY
+181 AKSLNFSVLERFLY

-244 LDFDIGMALKLALI
+244 LDFDINMALKLALV

-272 FKINVANL
+272 FRTGLSNL
-280 KTSDTLILWK
+280 KTSSTHIPWGETK
-290 EPKVLRV
+290 GVQI
-297 VQWFIIG
+297 VQWIIIA
-304 LFTLFFVLPLIVIFL
+304 LFTLFFVLPLMVIVL
-319 DGIGADFG
+319 DGIGADFNHIFG
-327 RILKEPLF
+327 QALF
-335 IKSLVTSLSL
+335 IKSFVTSLAL
-345 ATISS
+345 ATVSS
-350 ILTVIIALF
+350 ILTVIIALL
-359 LSNARRNFT
+359 LSSTRRNFT
-368 LPTRLANKPFS
+368 LQTRLAAKPFS
-379 KVLDSIIAFS
+379 KMFNAIVAFS

-402 LGFFLMYQKYDGSE
+402 LGFFLMSQKYEASQFVWAT
-416 ILWSTAA
+416 LA

-438 VLTPGMHKT
+438 VLTPAMQKT
-447 AQRYDK
+447 AERYDR
-453 LAFSLGLSKVQR
+453 LSFSLGLTKVQR
-465 WFYVEY
+465 WLYVEY
-471 PYIKSSLGY
+471 PYLKSSLGY

-494 IIALFGSDEFSTL
+494 IIALFGSDEFTTL

-527 LVLLVLVLSVFI
+527 LVLLVLVLGVF
-539 VLPRLFRG
+539 VLLPRLFRS
-547 KKIA
+547 KVA

>member
-1 MVGSHSEV
+1 MQNYLR
-9 TMLKGIARF
+9 LK
-18 RSAVLPGTF
+18 SSLLPGTL
-27 ISLSLL
+27 ISLTLITF
-33 GVAFIL
+33 AFIL
-39 FYTLYTSQDGSLFT
+39 FYTLYLSRDGDVFT
-53 ALDSRIYGLLKFTLY
+53 QIDDRIYGLLKFTVY

-73 TILSLLVGVLL
+73 TVLSLVVGVLL
-84 SWALAHQSHFRGR
+84 AWALAHQSHFRGR

-114 VVLGL
+114 VVFGL
-119 IGIFGRSG
+119 IGIFGRNG
-127 YLNQLSMFLFD
+127 YLNQVSLLLFD
-138 TSFGSY
+138 HSFGAY

-149 GILLAHV
+149 GILLAHM

-181 AKSLNFSVLEQFLY
+181 AKSLNFSVFERFLY

-244 LDFDIGMALKLALI
+244 LDFDIGLALKLALI

-272 FKINVANL
+272 FRVGLANL
-280 KTSDTLILWK
+280 KTSHVLIPWK
-290 EPKVLRV
+290 EPKFLQYI
-297 VQWFIIG
+297 QWFIIG
-304 LFTLFFVLPLIVIFL
+304 VFTLFFVLPLVVILL
-319 DGIGADFG
+319 DGMGADFG
-327 RILKEPLF
+327 RILNEPLF
-335 IKSLVTSLSL
+335 VKSFITSVSL
-345 ATISS
+345 ATVSS
-350 ILTVIIALF
+350 ILTVIIALL
-359 LSNARRNFT
+359 LSNTRRNFT
-368 LPTRLANKPFS
+368 LSTRLSTKPLA
-379 KVLDSIIAFS
+379 KVLDGVVAFS

-402 LGFFLMYQKYDGSE
+402 LGFFLMYQKYDGLE
-416 ILWSTAA
+416 IVWSTVA

-438 VLTPGMHKT
+438 VLTPAMHKT

-494 IIALFGSDEFSTL
+494 IIALFGSDEFTTL

-527 LVLLVLVLSVFI
+527 LVLLVLVLLVFI

-547 KKIA
+547 KL